1 MRKPNN
7 DDIARLLAH
16 DEHRGF
22 PVLGSI
28 DCMHWKWKNCPS
40 AWKCQ
45 YCDHIHEP
53 TIILEAVAL
62 YDL

>member
-1 MRKPNN
+1 M
-7 DDIARLLAH
+7 
-16 DEHRGF
+16 
-22 PVLGSI
+22 LGSI

-45 YCDHIHEP
+45 YCDHIREP
-53 TIILEAVAL
+53 TIILEVVAS